1 MQILGRLSLEERRDR
16 RGNQR
21 KERGLVMARRK
32 SKKAVYESLIEQL
45 ILKGA
50 DVACFVDLI
59 DKYMELWD
67 IDRLLDKDIKERG
80 IIVETP
86 SSVGVMTVKRNPS
99 IKEKVAVNR
108 QMLSILKQLQINTQ
122 EASDGRIDESL

>member
-1 MQILGRLSLEERRDR
+1 
-16 RGNQR
+16 
-21 KERGLVMARRK
+21 
-32 SKKAVYESLIEQL
+32 
-45 ILKGA
+45 
-50 DVACFVDLI
+50 
-59 DKYMELWD
+59 MELWD

>member
-50 DVACFVDLI
+50 DVACFV
-59 DKYMELWD
+59 
-67 IDRLLDKDIKERG
+67 
-80 IIVETP
+80 VC
-86 SSVGVMTVKRNPS
+86 VKVKN
-99 IKEKVAVNR
+99 KK
-108 QMLSILKQLQINTQ
+108 
-122 EASDGRIDESL
+122 

>member
-50 DVACFVDLI
+50 DVACFVDPI
-59 DKYMELWD
+59 DKYMELW
-67 IDRLLDKDIKERG
+67 
-80 IIVETP
+80 
-86 SSVGVMTVKRNPS
+86 
-99 IKEKVAVNR
+99 
-108 QMLSILKQLQINTQ
+108 ILT
-122 EASDGRIDESL
+122 GC